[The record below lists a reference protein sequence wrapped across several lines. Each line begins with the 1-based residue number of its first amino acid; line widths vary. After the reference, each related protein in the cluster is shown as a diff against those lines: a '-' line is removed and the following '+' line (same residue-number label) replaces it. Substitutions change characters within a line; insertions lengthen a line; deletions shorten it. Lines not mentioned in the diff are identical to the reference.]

1 MQSRCVTPGTMTEK
15 ITQADDHVPAIPPL
29 FRLQWEDVQQSY
41 VLLFPEGMIKL
52 NRSGGEILRRCDGKS
67 TQGALIAELNSA
79 FGQDVGADVR
89 AFLTLATEKGWVT
102 WRAAE
107 PPA

>member
-1 MQSRCVTPGTMTEK
+1 MAEP
-15 ITQADDHVPAIPPL
+15 IAQADDHVPAIPPL

-52 NRSGGEILRRCDGKS
+52 NRSGGEILRRCDGNA
-67 TQGALIAELNSA
+67 TQGALIAELKSA
-79 FGQDVGADVR
+79 FAQDVGDDVR

-107 PPA
+107 SPA